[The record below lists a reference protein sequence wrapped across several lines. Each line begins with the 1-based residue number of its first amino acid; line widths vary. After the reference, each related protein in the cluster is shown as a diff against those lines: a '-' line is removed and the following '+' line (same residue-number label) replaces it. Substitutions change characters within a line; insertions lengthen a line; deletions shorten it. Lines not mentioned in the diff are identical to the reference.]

1 LTRTKIIAALVG
13 LLVGTAGPAF
23 ATVTFSPALPNV
35 EQSMTLTLTPPVG
48 FIVAGSPRW
57 DFGDGTSAVGL
68 TTATKTYNRVATFT
82 VTVNYQY
89 QTLGSGFPATT
100 SESVSVTVIERR
112 RIVFTPTNPNADQD
126 VVFTAE
132 NFFGPGV
139 RWDFGDGS
147 APAVLSTAAT
157 HRFAT
162 SGTYTVGVR
171 DMNGA
176 SVVTFTAIVNVGE
189 NRRVTYVPPSP
200 FVNQTVT
207 FTAVNFLSASVQ
219 WDFGDGTA
227 PVVLATMTTH
237 GFGWPGA
244 FTVKARDFGGTAIS
258 VITALVTVSVDP
270 ARRRIVASP
279 SSPLLLDPV
288 TFTPVNFYTTDIR
301 WDFGDGMAATNQ
313 AGAATHVYSVPGT
326 YTVRAW
332 DWNGQFGEPVTTS
345 VTAAVDPARRRIV
358 ASPSSPLLLNPVTFT
373 PVNFYTTDIR
383 WDFGD
388 GAAATNQAGA
398 ATHVYSVP
406 GTYTARAW
414 DWNGQ
419 FGEPVTTSVTAAVD
433 PARRRI
439 TVTPPVLS
447 ALRPVSFSAVNFYS
461 TDILWDF
468 GDGTPPTMQS
478 TFVSHIFMKPGPYAV
493 QAWDWNGQYGNP
505 AAVSIRVGESA
516 GPRAAFQIF
525 FLQLRFEDGK
535 SYKTVSK
542 EFVPFRAFADIK
554 YEGTGVLQV
563 QWLVDGQAFHLTTQ
577 TLALAQETTI
587 DSGAVPPLPTQLAGV
602 HDVTLK
608 INQPQTEFT
617 IPVIRYY
624 VAVASPVRP
633 SVGSKAEIVAESVYG
648 LKGVTCSLQ
657 MDTLQIPTGGYFIL
671 NGLVKFEN
679 GAPLKYGLLRIHLD
693 DELIDQQIVRDLKK
707 NDERRFVTSIHNQT
721 PKAKKIYISLYDI
734 TGSEPKLV
742 YLKSL
747 KISPNAK

>member
-1 LTRTKIIAALVG
+1 MTRTKIIAALVG

-279 SSPLLLDPV
+279 SSPLLLNPV

-326 YTVRAW
+326 YTV
-332 DWNGQFGEPVTTS
+332 
-345 VTAAVDPARRRIV
+345 
-358 ASPSSPLLLNPVTFT
+358 
-373 PVNFYTTDIR
+373 
-383 WDFGD
+383 
-388 GAAATNQAGA
+388 
-398 ATHVYSVP
+398 
-406 GTYTARAW
+406 RAW

-505 AAVSIRVGESA
+505 VAVSIRVGESA

>member
-1 LTRTKIIAALVG
+1 MTRTKIIAALVG
-13 LLVGTAGPAF
+13 TLVGTAGPAF

-35 EQSMTLTLTPPVG
+35 EQSMTLTLTPPAG
-48 FIVAGSPRW
+48 IIVAGSPRW

-112 RIVFTPTNPNADQD
+112 RVVFTPTNPNADQD

-147 APAVLSTAAT
+147 APAILSTAAT

-207 FTAVNFLSASVQ
+207 FTAVNFLSASVH

-237 GFGWPGA
+237 AFGWPGA

-258 VITALVTVSVDP
+258 VITALVTVS
-270 ARRRIVASP
+270 
-279 SSPLLLDPV
+279 
-288 TFTPVNFYTTDIR
+288 
-301 WDFGDGMAATNQ
+301 
-313 AGAATHVYSVPGT
+313 
-326 YTVRAW
+326 
-332 DWNGQFGEPVTTS
+332 
-345 VTAAVDPARRRIV
+345 VDPARRRIV

-505 AAVSIRVGESA
+505 VAVSIRVGESA

-577 TLALAQETTI
+577 TLALAQEATI
-587 DSGAVPPLPTQLAGV
+587 DSGAVPSLPTQLAGV

-608 INQPQTEFT
+608 IIQPQTEFT
-617 IPVIRYY
+617 IPIIRYY
-624 VAVASPVRP
+624 VAVASPARP
-633 SVGSKAEIVAESVYG
+633 PAGSQAEIVAESVYG

-657 MDTLQIPTGGYFIL
+657 MDTLQIPTGGYFLL
-671 NGLVKFEN
+671 NGLVKYEN
-679 GAPLKYGLLRIHLD
+679 EAPLKYGLLRVHLD
-693 DELIDQQIVRDLKK
+693 DELVDQQIVRDLKK